1 MFSISS
7 NIISGLILLC
17 IYRINP
23 SLAFQQARYPVSYFT
38 SQDVCNISKLRLGY
52 GNNNIDCNNKN
63 IRLGYGN
70 NNIDCN
76 NKNNND
82 KDIESLSRRDILN
95 RIVPTGI
102 TLAISSSVD
111 GRANALDTPKST
123 NMPTPSKKLG
133 GLPNKIRSVSK
144 IMDELQR
151 DLMQERWELI
161 QQYPNQ
167 LRSYVPVFT
176 SYTDSAF
183 PSDNP
188 TDKGL
193 RVALRYEVGRF
204 YGSLERFRQ
213 AISRKGLD
221 EAYVAYSDMS
231 LHFDRYLRVGGM
243 YTFYDDNISLEDYYS
258 GVSEQQLVY
267 ADPKKDPALVRDL
280 IVLIKGPEKGR
291 TGIVIGI
298 YPDDSKNCAVKLDRS
313 RGIREIRVVPRLW
326 AAKRLGEQD
335 PDDVFLLPQSA

>member
-1 MFSISS
+1 V
-7 NIISGLILLC
+7 
-17 IYRINP
+17 P
-23 SLAFQQARYPVSYFT
+23 YFT
-38 SQDVCNISKLRLGY
+38 SSQDVSNISKLRLGKYNDIDTSSQDVSNISKLRLGY
-52 GNNNIDCNNKN
+52 GNNNIDCNNN
-63 IRLGYGN
+63 
-70 NNIDCN
+70 
-76 NKNNND
+76 NNND
-82 KDIESLSRRDILN
+82 KDGESLSRRDILN

-213 AISRKGLD
+213 SINRKSLD

-243 YTFYDDNISLEDYYS
+243 YTI
-258 GVSEQQLVY
+258 
-267 ADPKKDPALVRDL
+267 
-280 IVLIKGPEKGR
+280 
-291 TGIVIGI
+291 
-298 YPDDSKNCAVKLDRS
+298 
-313 RGIREIRVVPRLW
+313 
-326 AAKRLGEQD
+326 
-335 PDDVFLLPQSA
+335 

>member
-1 MFSISS
+1 MIDDVVASIYIIISSSSTMLSISS
-7 NIISGLILLC
+7 NIISVVILLC

-23 SLAFQQARYPVSYFT
+23 SLAFQHTRYQVPYFT
-38 SQDVCNISKLRLGY
+38 SQDVSNISKLRLGIFHTCISNPSSARLGMKY
-52 GNNNIDCNNKN
+52 NNIDCNNN
-63 IRLGYGN
+63 S
-70 NNIDCN
+70 
-76 NKNNND
+76 NND
-82 KDIESLSRRDILN
+82 REYDIVSRRDILN
-95 RIVPTGI
+95 RLVPTGI
-102 TLAISSSVD
+102 TLAISSYSMD

-167 LRSYVPVFT
+167 LRSYVPIFT

-183 PSDNP
+183 PSDTQ

-204 YGSLERFRQ
+204 YGSLERFRT
-213 AISRKGLD
+213 ATNRKSLD

-243 YTFYDDNISLEDYYS
+243 YTFYDDNVSLEDYYS

-291 TGIVIGI
+291 TGTVI
-298 YPDDSKNCAVKLDRS
+298 
-313 RGIREIRVVPRLW
+313 
-326 AAKRLGEQD
+326 
-335 PDDVFLLPQSA
+335 

>member
-7 NIISGLILLC
+7 NIISVLILLC

-23 SLAFQQARYPVSYFT
+23 SLAFQQTRYSVPYFT
-38 SQDVCNISKLRLGY
+38 SSQDVSNISKLRLGKYNDIDTSSQDVSNISKLRLGY
-52 GNNNIDCNNKN
+52 GNNNIDCNNN
-63 IRLGYGN
+63 
-70 NNIDCN
+70 
-76 NKNNND
+76 NNND
-82 KDIESLSRRDILN
+82 KDGESLSRRDILN

-213 AISRKGLD
+213 SINRKSLD

-243 YTFYDDNISLEDYYS
+243 YTI
-258 GVSEQQLVY
+258 
-267 ADPKKDPALVRDL
+267 
-280 IVLIKGPEKGR
+280 
-291 TGIVIGI
+291 
-298 YPDDSKNCAVKLDRS
+298 
-313 RGIREIRVVPRLW
+313 
-326 AAKRLGEQD
+326 
-335 PDDVFLLPQSA
+335 